1 MEYKDF
7 VLKNSDFKTSSSKS
21 EKEKKQKKNVEYKIE
36 YENGLDIA
44 ILRKTQK
51 TEKLLVCLPS
61 QDLFYIKSKDLIV
74 DISKDTRIAEQEIKA
89 FFKELEY
96 VIEGKN
102 VKVEKNNLQN
112 IPFLFAYSKTEKFN
126 NPFENIEIIK
136 EIIKILFSIGIE
148 LKGRIIPRRILSNL
162 CLSLDLSE
170 DTGKT
175 KEETFKSIITYMK
188 EVIMYFYEKGK
199 IQDFI
204 DTLFTYENCFYSRNI
219 FLIDYD
225 NSLSN
230 AIWTLG
236 LGVWEYQAIFNRL
249 TIAYMVRG
257 EHEKAFQFFKKL
269 MESDYN
275 KTILKQKDGTK
286 IKKFDIISNGI
297 MYDSIVK
304 NTWYKKIDTWYKK
317 IDESLIDLIQ
327 SLDKFPKS
335 KENEFWEYLA
345 NYPKFCFQSGML
357 GTLNYFLDSYVTSC
371 EIEEKIFEGEIPI
384 LFMNKEVM
392 YILEHIY
399 IKERD
404 CLFEMNNENKQNL
417 QNWLLEISKK

>member
-136 EIIKILFSIGIE
+136 EIIKILLSIGIE

-162 CLSLDLSE
+162 CISLELSE

-204 DTLFTYENCFYSRNI
+204 DTLFTYENRFYSRNI

-304 NTWYKKIDTWYKK
+304 KAWYKK

-327 SLDKFPKS
+327 RLDKFPKS

-345 NYPKFCFQSGML
+345 NYPKFYFQSGML
-357 GTLNYFLDSYVTSC
+357 GTLNYFLDRYVTSC
-371 EIEEKIFEGEIPI
+371 EIEEKIFEGKTPI
-384 LFMNKEVM
+384 LFMNKEFM

-399 IKERD
+399 VKERD
-404 CLFEMNNENKQNL
+404 CLFEMDSENKQNL
-417 QNWLLEISKK
+417 QNWLLEINNN

>member
-188 EVIMYFYEKGK
+188 EVIMYFYEKGE

-204 DTLFTYENCFYSRNI
+204 DTLFTYENRFYSRNI

-304 NTWYKKIDTWYKK
+304 KAWYKK

-327 SLDKFPKS
+327 RLDKFPKS

-357 GTLNYFLDSYVTSC
+357 GTLNYFLDRYVTSC
-371 EIEEKIFEGEIPI
+371 EIEEKIFEGKTPI
-384 LFMNKEVM
+384 LFMNKEFM
-392 YILEHIY
+392 YILEYIY

-404 CLFEMNNENKQNL
+404 YLFEMNSENKQNL
-417 QNWLLEISKK
+417 QNWLLEISKN

>member
-7 VLKNSDFKTSSSKS
+7 VLKNSDFKASSSKS
-21 EKEKKQKKNVEYKIE
+21 EKEKKQKKNNVEYKIE

-44 ILRKTQK
+44 ILRKTSR

-74 DISKDTRIAEQEIKA
+74 DISKDTRIAEKEIKA

-102 VKVEKNNLQN
+102 IKVEKNNLQN
-112 IPFLFAYSKTEKFN
+112 IPFLFAYSKTEKFY
-126 NPFENIEIIK
+126 NPFGNIEVIK
-136 EIIKILFSIGIE
+136 EIIKILLSIGIE

-162 CLSLDLSE
+162 CISLELSE

-188 EVIMYFYEKGK
+188 EVIMYFYEKGE
-199 IQDFI
+199 IQNFI
-204 DTLFTYENCFYSRNI
+204 NTLFTYENYFYGGDI
-219 FLIDYD
+219 FLINYEHSCFIKSFLTYD
-225 NSLSN
+225 PCFLR
-230 AIWTLG
+230 I
-236 LGVWEYQAIFNRL
+236 WEYQAIFNRL

-275 KTILKQKDGTK
+275 KTILKQKDGSK
-286 IKKFDIISNGI
+286 ITKFDIISNGT
-297 MYDSIVK
+297 MDDNIVK
-304 NTWYKKIDTWYKK
+304 KTWDTR
-317 IDESLIDLIQ
+317 INEDLVALIQ
-327 SLDKFPKS
+327 RLDKFPES

-345 NYPKFCFQSGML
+345 NYPKFHSQPSIRNSLDRFL
-357 GTLNYFLDSYVTSC
+357 YNYITSC
-371 EIEEKIFEGEIPI
+371 EIEERIFGGEIPI

-392 YILEHIY
+392 YILDHIY

-404 CLFEMNNENKQNL
+404 YLFEMDNENKQNL
-417 QNWLLEISKK
+417 QNWLLEIGKK

>member
-204 DTLFTYENCFYSRNI
+204 DTLFTYENRFYSRNI

-304 NTWYKKIDTWYKK
+304 KAWYKK

-327 SLDKFPKS
+327 RLDKFPES

-417 QNWLLEISKK
+417 QKWLLEISKN

>member
-148 LKGRIIPRRILSNL
+148 LKGRIIPRRILSYKVQMYEL
-162 CLSLDLSE
+162 
-170 DTGKT
+170 
-175 KEETFKSIITYMK
+175 ETLG
-188 EVIMYFYEKGK
+188 E
-199 IQDFI
+199 
-204 DTLFTYENCFYSRNI
+204 LFTYENRFYSRNI

-304 NTWYKKIDTWYKK
+304 KAWYKK

-327 SLDKFPKS
+327 RLDKFPKS

-357 GTLNYFLDSYVTSC
+357 GTLNYFLDRYVTSC
-371 EIEEKIFEGEIPI
+371 EIEEKIFEGKTPI
-384 LFMNKEVM
+384 LFMNKEFM
-392 YILEHIY
+392 YILEYIY

-404 CLFEMNNENKQNL
+404 YLFEMNSENKQNL
-417 QNWLLEISKK
+417 QNWLLEISKN

>member
-204 DTLFTYENCFYSRNI
+204 DTLFTYENRFYSRNI

-304 NTWYKKIDTWYKK
+304 KAWYKK

-327 SLDKFPKS
+327 RLDKFPKS

-357 GTLNYFLDSYVTSC
+357 GTLNYFLDRYVTSC
-371 EIEEKIFEGEIPI
+371 EIEEKIFEGKTPI
-384 LFMNKEVM
+384 LFMNKEFM
-392 YILEHIY
+392 YILEYIY

-404 CLFEMNNENKQNL
+404 YLFEMNSENKQNL
-417 QNWLLEISKK
+417 QNWLLEISKN

>member
-7 VLKNSDFKTSSSKS
+7 VLKNNDFKTSSSKS
-21 EKEKKQKKNVEYKIE
+21 EKEKKQKKNNVEYKIE

-44 ILRKTQK
+44 ILRKTPR

-74 DISKDTRIAEQEIKA
+74 DISKDIRIAEQEIKA

-102 VKVEKNNLQN
+102 IKVEKNNLHN

-136 EIIKILFSIGIE
+136 EIIKILLSIGIE

-188 EVIMYFYEKGK
+188 EVIMYFYEKGE

-204 DTLFTYENCFYSRNI
+204 DTLFTYENRFYGGNI
-219 FLIDYD
+219 FLINYD

-236 LGVWEYQAIFNRL
+236 LGIWEYQAIFNRL

-275 KTILKQKDGTK
+275 KTILKQKNGTK

-304 NTWYKKIDTWYKK
+304 KAWYKK

-327 SLDKFPKS
+327 RLDKFPKS

-357 GTLNYFLDSYVTSC
+357 GTLNYFLDRYVTSC
-371 EIEEKIFEGEIPI
+371 EIEEKIFEGKTPI
-384 LFMNKEVM
+384 LFMNKEFM

-404 CLFEMNNENKQNL
+404 YLFEMNSENKQNL
-417 QNWLLEISKK
+417 QNWLLEISKN